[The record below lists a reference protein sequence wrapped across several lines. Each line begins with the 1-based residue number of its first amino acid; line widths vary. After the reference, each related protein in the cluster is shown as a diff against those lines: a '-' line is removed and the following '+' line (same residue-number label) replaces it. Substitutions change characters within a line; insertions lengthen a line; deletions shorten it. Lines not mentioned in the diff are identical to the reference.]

1 MSTEDIKDIEPT
13 NTEEDVVEESS
24 EEVDNNEP
32 DITAEQ
38 LSSMD
43 DDQFEEYMKTGKV
56 PTPNQAKVISRP
68 SEEEKEEKEQEET
81 INEKVEEKEDTD
93 KKESVEETSTID
105 YKSEYEKIF
114 KPFKA
119 NGKEITPRNVEDVI
133 NLMQMGA
140 NYTKKM
146 QTISPMRKIV
156 DSLNKAKINE
166 ENLNFL
172 IDVYNGDKE
181 AIKKL
186 LKQHN
191 VDPMDLDIDETNY
204 VPKKNIISDED
215 VEFNNAL
222 DDIQESLPKIQEI
235 MKTKWD
241 KSSQTKLLSDPRLMR
256 ALHEE
261 IQMGRFDEVQ
271 SQLER
276 ERIFGRYKGM
286 SDLDAYIDIVTNMV
300 TNKKV
305 QSESKQPEPKVPTKP
320 IPDKTKAAPTRTK
333 QTSKKS
339 SLTAK
344 DIFSMSEEE
353 FNKLSIN
360 DLV

>member
-1 MSTEDIKDIEPT
+1 
-13 NTEEDVVEESS
+13 
-24 EEVDNNEP
+24 
-32 DITAEQ
+32 
-38 LSSMD
+38 
-43 DDQFEEYMKTGKV
+43 
-56 PTPNQAKVISRP
+56 
-68 SEEEKEEKEQEET
+68 
-81 INEKVEEKEDTD
+81 
-93 KKESVEETSTID
+93 
-105 YKSEYEKIF
+105 
-114 KPFKA
+114 
-119 NGKEITPRNVEDVI
+119 
-133 NLMQMGA
+133 
-140 NYTKKM
+140 
-146 QTISPMRKIV
+146 
-156 DSLNKAKINE
+156 
-166 ENLNFL
+166 
-172 IDVYNGDKE
+172 
-181 AIKKL
+181 
-186 LKQHN
+186 
-191 VDPMDLDIDETNY
+191 
-204 VPKKNIISDED
+204 
-215 VEFNNAL
+215 
-222 DDIQESLPKIQEI
+222 
-235 MKTKWD
+235 
-241 KSSQTKLLSDPRLMR
+241 MR

-300 TNKKV
+300 TNKKM